1 MHLPTFLSS
10 VLFNIIKYISIFTL
24 YHINKNYYASL
35 KLLYSIPSSYILY
48 ILMFMLVISS
58 IYHYNLKKSSSLCIN
73 YYLQTFFVILYVVL
87 LIDLELIL
95 ASLICIIIITYL
107 YFDSLLD
114 LIQEKYKLCSFLNII
129 LILIC
134 INFLISNICI
144 VLFNM

>member
-24 YHINKNYYASL
+24 YYINKNYYASL
-35 KLLYSIPSSYILY
+35 KLLYSIPSNYILY
-48 ILMFMLVISS
+48 ILIFMLVISS

-129 LILIC
+129 LLLIC